1 MLASAVLLLL
11 LPVLG
16 PAVPAAEASPL
27 REIGQDRTPPGVCGP
42 LVVHANAA
50 IAAEL
55 HDREWLTQTIARLR
69 SLDVEG
75 NALARRNALA
85 DLTALSAQI
94 HEGAEHGV
102 AELSRLGDAAERMA
116 GAAHREDLRLFSA
129 ALSTAFGEQHR
140 LADDL
145 AAFIRFLDN
154 LETRGEKPDVVDM
167 AHLAAA
173 DPFQR
178 LATDNATARPLASPY
193 QSAGS
198 PNHMARAAAT
208 DFAARLVTIAAD
220 ESRAAAHSEGA
231 VSGCS

>member
-11 LPVLG
+11 LPALG
-16 PAVPAAEASPL
+16 PAAPAAEASPL
-27 REIGQDRTPPGVCGP
+27 REIGQDRTPAGVCGP
-42 LVVHANAA
+42 LVIHANAA

-55 HDREWLTQTIARLR
+55 HDRERLTQSIARLR

-75 NALARRNALA
+75 NALARRNG
-85 DLTALSAQI
+85 LSAQI
-94 HEGAEHGV
+94 HEGAERGV
-102 AELSRLGDAAERMA
+102 AELGRLGDAAERMA
-116 GAAHREDLRLFSA
+116 GTAHREDLRLFSA

-145 AAFIRFLDN
+145 AAFTRFLDN

-178 LATDNATARPLASPY
+178 LATDNATAKPLASPY

-198 PNHMARAAAT
+198 PNRMARAAAT
-208 DFAARLVTIAAD
+208 DFAGRLVAIAAD